1 ARTHKAV
8 VPVEPSFSQGSISNS
23 GWMRRYGL
31 LDLGIHW
38 RVHHRPDYHQLR
50 HLTKELGEPLRE
62 VLAKFTSS

>member
-1 ARTHKAV
+1 MT
-8 VPVEPSFSQGSISNS
+8 
-23 GWMRRYGL
+23 RYGL

-38 RVHHRPDYHQLR
+38 RVHHRPDYHKLR